1 MRDLEQMHGVH
12 FFFCQVLRII
22 LILLFYPDH
31 CGVTVLAAVLLPGAT
46 AMVLSSDTADTVA
59 FVSHF
64 PGDL

>member
-1 MRDLEQMHGVH
+1 MALQM
-12 FFFCQVLRII
+12 I

-31 CGVTVLAAVLLPGAT
+31 RGVTVLAAVLLPGAT